1 MTTSRPAALITG
13 AAKRIG
19 LANAKVAAANGY
31 DIALHYN
38 SSEAAATAA
47 ATSLAEQYG
56 VVCEIFQAD
65 LNNTLEVQQL
75 AIDVIA
81 RFPAL
86 SLLINSA
93 SVFNPSAMLEETEA
107 FVTDTL
113 QVNLLAP
120 WQLSRHCAAHWQD
133 KVSSENESAN
143 EQTNGGLIIN
153 YTDQRVTRAA
163 QGHFAYNISKHALRA
178 LTETAAVE
186 LAPHTRVNAIA
197 PGLILPPPE
206 MTDADEIQKFMK
218 QRAEPVP
225 LKRAGS
231 LEEIGAALDYF
242 INNHYI
248 TGQTLYLDGG
258 EHLL

>member
-19 LANAKVAAANGY
+19 LANAKVAATNGY

-38 SSEAAATAA
+38 SSEGAAADAA
-47 ATSLAEQYG
+47 ASLSEQYN

-65 LNNTLEVQQL
+65 LSEPTEVKRL
-75 AIDVIA
+75 ASDVTT

-86 SLLINSA
+86 CLLINSA
-93 SVFNPSAMLEETEA
+93 SVFEPSKMLTETDE
-107 FVTDTL
+107 FVADTL
-113 QVNLLAP
+113 QVNLIAP
-120 WQLSRHCAAHWQD
+120 WQLSRLCASHWKNHAPD
-133 KVSSENESAN
+133 NDNS
-143 EQTNGGLIIN
+143 GLIIN

-163 QGHFAYNISKHALRA
+163 QGHFAYNISKQALKA
-178 LTETAAVE
+178 FTETAAVE
-186 LAPHTRVNAIA
+186 LAPQTRVNAIA

-206 MTDADEIQKFMK
+206 MTDSDEIQKFMK

-231 LEEIGAALDYF
+231 VEEIGAALDYF